1 MRVIRSIPAFAAAL
15 AGLLATLPIAHAAPK
30 LQKVTFGLDWVAEA
44 EYGGYYQAAATGIYK
59 KYGLDV
65 TIREGG
71 PEVNNAQLLLAGKL
85 NFDITSNGFLA
96 FNFVKEHI
104 PFIAVAAMFQK
115 DPDILLAHRSTG
127 ETSFAALKGKPI
139 AVSSDTRASWWL
151 FLAHKY
157 HYSDSQLRPYDFNLA
172 PFFTNKNLAV
182 QGFLTSE
189 PFLVK
194 QKTGHYPVVLRLDK
208 AGFDGYAQLVATS
221 KKLVASDPSLVQR
234 FIAASAAGWKSY
246 LDGNPAPAF
255 ALIRK
260 ANPDM
265 TMPLLKYGYDTL
277 KKDGIVES
285 GDTKTLGIGA
295 MTNARWKGFYD
306 QMRDAGMYPAHFDY
320 KAAYTL
326 QFVDHKGAAKP

>member
-1 MRVIRSIPAFAAAL
+1 MRCIRSLACCLAVAAGMIAL
-15 AGLLATLPIAHAAPK
+15 PHSASAAPA

-44 EYGGYYQAAATGIYK
+44 EYGGYYQAVATGIYK
-59 KYGLDV
+59 KFGLDV

-221 KKLVASDPSLVQR
+221 KKLVATDPSLVQR

-246 LDGNPAPAF
+246 LNGNPAPAF

-265 TMPLLKYGYDTL
+265 TMPLLKFGYDVL
-277 KKDGIVES
+277 KKDGIVEP

-306 QMRDAGMYPAHFDY
+306 QMRDAGMYPANFDY

-326 QFVDHKGAAKP
+326 QFVDHKGTAKP